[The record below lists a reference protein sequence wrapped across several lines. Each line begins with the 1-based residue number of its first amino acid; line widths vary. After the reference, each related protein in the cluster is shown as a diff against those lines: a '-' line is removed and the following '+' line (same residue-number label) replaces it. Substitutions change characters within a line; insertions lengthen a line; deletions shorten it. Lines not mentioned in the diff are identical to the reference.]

1 MKEFSPETAEAIGS
15 YVYALLDPRV
25 SKSDP
30 RRIFYVGKG
39 AGQRCF
45 AHAVAEVRWERTK
58 EPNPKLQLVREI
70 RQVTCAPPPIELIAH
85 RLSDDESHQLEAALI
100 SVLQTDGNL
109 VAGKYGADYS
119 LSADD
124 IEGQYSNPLGE
135 AEIGHR
141 ILLVSLN
148 GGKHLPPFPEIAES
162 DMPRRIL
169 KFWPLSERS
178 ANQVEY
184 IVGVYQ
190 QLTRRVFKVHQADGH
205 AVHERINTGEKK
217 NGLPNWKRAFQGE
230 RDREM
235 EALWI
240 NRRIIISSGEILSK
254 FRRQVGCRLIG
265 THSTN

>member
-1 MKEFSPETAEAIGS
+1 
-15 YVYALLDPRV
+15 
-25 SKSDP
+25 
-30 RRIFYVGKG
+30 
-39 AGQRCF
+39 
-45 AHAVAEVRWERTK
+45 
-58 EPNPKLQLVREI
+58 
-70 RQVTCAPPPIELIAH
+70 
-85 RLSDDESHQLEAALI
+85 
-100 SVLQTDGNL
+100 
-109 VAGKYGADYS
+109 
-119 LSADD
+119 
-124 IEGQYSNPLGE
+124 
-135 AEIGHR
+135 
-141 ILLVSLN
+141 
-148 GGKHLPPFPEIAES
+148 
-162 DMPRRIL
+162 
-169 KFWPLSERS
+169 
-178 ANQVEY
+178 VEY